1 MVPLYTFVADIFA
14 PENITSEEEFRSAVD
29 QHLIYLHSF
38 PIAYGRSECSVTYYP
53 PSDDAEAMDYRRWSC
68 RCILML
74 SVGKNKI
81 SQIARIYEALLKL
94 LAYELPEFAITA
106 DADQWNFS

>member
-14 PENITSEEEFRSAVD
+14 PEYVTSEEEFRSIID
-29 QHLIYLHSF
+29 QHLVYLRSF
-38 PIAYGRSECSVTYYP
+38 PVAYGRSQYSEVYYP
-53 PSDDAEAMDYRRWSC
+53 PSDDSDAMDYRRWSY

-81 SQIARIYEALLKL
+81 SQIGKIYEALLKL
-94 LAYELPEFAITA
+94 LAFELPDCEITA
-106 DADQWNFS
+106 EADQWNFS

>member
-14 PENITSEEEFRSAVD
+14 PEYISSEEEFRSIID
-29 QHLIYLHSF
+29 QHLIYLRSF
-38 PIAYGRSECSVTYYP
+38 PVAYGRTECTEVYYP
-53 PSDDAEAMDYRRWSC
+53 PSDDSEALDYGRWSY
-68 RCILML
+68 RCVLML

-81 SQIARIYEALLKL
+81 LQIGMIYEALLKL
-94 LAYELPEFAITA
+94 LAYELPEFQITA